1 MSSVALNG
9 FELLDSEFEKLVRRA
24 FASGLVEAT
33 ERLPYRAMDVRWLRG
48 LLDPFRAPVFDDLL
62 PLSIQTSQA
71 HPVQMSI
78 DDGYALTHA
87 VMYLTDF
94 GRRPLPASLDVQ
106 RIGAIVDASIAWNL
120 AAQNLDLL
128 GENLIV
134 ASLLG
139 IPWSPCAKY
148 GWRCLMMAWDDLGF
162 LPSPSFNPTLFISQP
177 SEARR
182 HYALRHVYHTLFV
195 TGILCAIMLL
205 DRGTGVRATEAIV
218 GSDDPDARSD
228 TVSPPAML
236 APDTDLDRTES
247 ALHRLL
253 QRYGHQTEAGDPLWL
268 KAIPGLPISRE
279 ERISILAD
287 GLLIVSAQ
295 HYELAAL
302 AATLSTI
309 AISDVPPSLTF
320 REALAFLKLQ
330 RLPSSGFGPCLIEEG
345 MVKVDA
351 QTLATVLDDC
361 LELATSHLRNDGSPA
376 QA

>member
-1 MSSVALNG
+1 M
-9 FELLDSEFEKLVRRA
+9 RRA

-33 ERLPYRAMDVRWLRG
+33 ERLPYRAMDVRWLRD

-62 PLSIQTSQA
+62 PLSILTSQA

-120 AAQNLDLL
+120 SAQNLDLL

-134 ASLLG
+134 ASLVG
-139 IPWSPCAKY
+139 IPWSPYAKY
-148 GWRCLMMAWDDLGF
+148 GWGWRCLMMAWDDLGF
-162 LPSPSFNPTLFISQP
+162 FPSPSFNPTLFFSQP

-195 TGILCAIMLL
+195 TGILCAIMLR
-205 DRGTGVRATEAIV
+205 DRGTGVRATEEIV

-228 TVSPPAML
+228 AVSPPAML
-236 APDTDLDRTES
+236 ATDTDLEQTES

-253 QRYGHQTEAGDPLWL
+253 LRYGHQTEAGDPLWL
-268 KAIPGLPISRE
+268 KAFPDLPISRE
-279 ERISILAD
+279 ERISIQAD

-320 REALAFLKLQ
+320 REALAFLKRQ
-330 RLPSSGFGPCLIEEG
+330 RLPSCGFGPCLIEEG
-345 MVKVDA
+345 MDEVDA
-351 QTLATVLDDC
+351 QTLASVLDVC
-361 LELATSHLRNDGSPA
+361 LKLATSHLRNDGSPA